1 MATITLSPILTTARD
16 ILREGGTPMH
26 VNDMADGAVHANQNL
41 GMTADVFAKKLASA
55 LARHMKLKTQTPIF
69 AKVQNKNGSY
79 KKGIYRLKQER
90 SRPAAANVE
99 PPSVSG
105 AFIGR
110 AGEYAVMS
118 ELLFWG
124 YNVSL
129 MSVDSGVDVV
139 ACKDNQYFNLQV
151 KTASAQDGGRYLFTI
166 KKSSFDANDKA
177 STFYVF
183 VMRKKLS
190 CDFAILPS
198 NYVQT
203 LLMAGEIGANPTMS
217 LTITADQKGR
227 RFVLNGNTDLN
238 IFINNFGIVR

>member
-16 ILREGGTPMH
+16 MLREVGAPLH
-26 VNDMADGAVHANQNL
+26 VNEIAEGAVNANENL

-55 LARHMKLKTQTPIF
+55 LARHLKLKTQTPIF

-79 KKGIYRLKQER
+79 KRGIYRLKQER

-129 MSVDSGVDVV
+129 MSVDSGVDIV
-139 ACKDNQYFNLQV
+139 ACKDNQYFNMQV
-151 KTASAQDGGRYLFTI
+151 KTASAQDGGRFLFTI

-183 VMRKKLS
+183 VMRKKLT

-198 NYVQT
+198 NHVKN
-203 LLMAGEIGANPTMS
+203 LLLAGAIGASPTMS
-217 LTITADQKGR
+217 ITITADVKGR

-238 IFINNFGIVR
+238 IFINQFGIIR